1 MLLLIIFFDL
11 AIGITT
17 SIFAFKLDVIYE
29 ILIGLGFGAALLFLD
44 VLIFFGILFIF
55 TLPIKKTKKYD
66 KYSKFYARMFNRY
79 ERFGLRLFNVHVK
92 VVNKK
97 IVPDEPFILIS
108 NHRSNIDSFV
118 IDKELKNR
126 KMIFAAK
133 KSLFGIPGFGKLIW
147 RNNYLYLTREDERKD
162 YKELVYGANLVNN
175 ENYSIGIFPEGTR
188 NFTEETLLPFL
199 KGYLLLLNKTKKP
212 LVIACVKDTH
222 KVNDKLFIK
231 RHNVTLEFIEVLD
244 YEKYSSMSKDD
255 VNIYAEKVIKEC
267 LLK

>member
-1 MLLLIIFFDL
+1 MLIIIFLIDII
-11 AIGITT
+11 IGLVI
-17 SIFAFKLDVIYE
+17 SIFSFHLDTIYE
-29 ILIGLGFGAALLFLD
+29 ILIGLGFGAGLLLVD

-55 TLPIKKTKKYD
+55 TLPIKKNKRY

-92 VVNKK
+92 VVNKE

-126 KMIFAAK
+126 KMVFAAK
-133 KSLFGIPGFGKLIW
+133 KSLFKIPGFGKLIW

-162 YKELVYGANLVNN
+162 YKELVYGAGLVND
-175 ENYSIGIFPEGTR
+175 EKYSIGIFPEGTR
-188 NFTEETLLPFL
+188 NFTDEPLLPFL

-212 LVIACVKDTH
+212 LVIACLKDTH

-231 RHNVTLEFIEVLD
+231 RHNVTLEFIEVID
-244 YEKYSSMSKDD
+244 YEKYSTMSKDD
-255 VNIYAEKVIKEC
+255 LNSYAEKLVKEC
-267 LLK
+267 FLK

>member
-1 MLLLIIFFDL
+1 MLLIIMLIDL
-11 AIGITT
+11 IIGLII
-17 SIFAFKLDVIYE
+17 SIFSFHIDTIYE
-29 ILIGLGFGAALLFLD
+29 ILIGVGFGAALLLVD

-55 TLPIKKTKKYD
+55 TLPVKKTKRY

-92 VVNKK
+92 VVNKE

-118 IDKELKNR
+118 IDKVLKDK

-133 KSLFGIPGFGKLIW
+133 KSLFSIPGFGRLIW

-162 YKELVYGANLVNN
+162 YKELVYGASLINDDK
-175 ENYSIGIFPEGTR
+175 YSIGIFPEGTR
-188 NFTEETLLPFL
+188 NFTEEDILPFL

-212 LVIACVKDTH
+212 LVIACLRGTH
-222 KVNDKLFIK
+222 NVNDKLFIK

-244 YEKYSSMSKDD
+244 YEKYSNMSKDD
-255 VNIYAEKVIKEC
+255 INSYAEKLIKEC
-267 LLK
+267 YTK